1 MLRTKKGLVVAG
13 LGALAL
19 TVAACGSS
27 SSSSSSS
34 GSSGGGKTLN
44 GAGATFPAPIYQK
57 WAGEFASAQGIKI
70 NYQAVGSGAGI
81 QQFTSKTVDF
91 GASDAPM
98 KDDEIA
104 AAKSAGGDVLHIP
117 MVLGSVVAT
126 YNLSGVSELKLDGP
140 TLASIFD
147 GKITKWNDPAIA
159 ALNSG
164 ATLPDKSI
172 SVEYRADSSG
182 TTFIFTGYLSGVS
195 PEFKSMVGQDKAP
208 KWPVGTGAPK
218 NDGVA
223 AAVKQTDGAIGYVEL
238 AYALKNSMPQVA
250 LKNKSGEF
258 IKASLDST
266 TAAAKGVQYPSDL
279 RFDLLDSTSAGA
291 YPIVSA
297 TWQLVWADPSK
308 AGMSS
313 DKAKNL
319 VAWLNWELTD
329 GQKDA
334 PSLNYAPLPDDLLA
348 LAKQAVT
355 QIKTG

>member
-1 MLRTKKGLVVAG
+1 MLRTKRGLVVAG

-27 SSSSSSS
+27 SSSSSS

-44 GAGATFPAPIYQK
+44 GAGSTFAAPLYNA
-57 WAGEFASAQGIKI
+57 WAGTFNKSSGIKI
-70 NYQAVGSGAGI
+70 NYQPVGSGAGI
-81 QQFTSKTVDF
+81 QQFTAKTVNF
-91 GASDAPM
+91 GATDAPM
-98 KDDEIA
+98 KDTEISA
-104 AAKSAGGDVLHIP
+104 AASAGGNVLHIP
-117 MVLGSVVAT
+117 TALGAVVAT
-126 YNLSGVSELKLDGP
+126 YNLSGVSNLKLDGP

-164 ATLPDKSI
+164 VTLPSKPI

-182 TTFIFTGYLSGVS
+182 TTFIFTGYLSQVS
-195 PEFKSMVGQDKAP
+195 PEFKTMVGQDKAP

-238 AYALKNSMPQVA
+238 AYALQNNMTVA
-250 LKNKSGEF
+250 TLKNKAGEF
-258 IKASLDST
+258 VTASLDST
-266 TAAAKGVQYPSDL
+266 TKAAQGVQYPSDL
-279 RFDLLDSTSAGA
+279 RFSLLDSASSGA

-297 TWQLVWADPSK
+297 TWILYWVDPSK
-308 AGMSS
+308 AGQSS
-313 DKAKNL
+313 DTAKNM
-319 VAWLNWELTD
+319 VAFLNYGLGD
-329 GQKDA
+329 GQA
-334 PSLNYAPLPDDLLA
+334 AEGSLGYAPLPADLLA
-348 LAKQAVT
+348 LAKQAVG

>member
-1 MLRTKKGLVVAG
+1 VVAG

-27 SSSSSSS
+27 SSSSS
-34 GSSGGGKTLN
+34 GSGGGGDSKTLN
-44 GAGATFPAPIYQK
+44 GAGATFPAPIYSK
-57 WAGEFASAQGIKI
+57 WAGLFASAKGIKV

-81 QQFTSKTVDF
+81 QQFTAKTVDF

-98 KDDEIA
+98 KDSEIA
-104 AAKSAGGDVLHIP
+104 AAKSAAGDVLHIP

-126 YNLSGVSELKLDGP
+126 YNLSGVTDLKLDGP

-164 ATLPDKSI
+164 VTLPDKPISI
-172 SVEYRADSSG
+172 VYRADSSG
-182 TTFIFTGYLSGVS
+182 TTYIFTGYLSQVS
-195 PEFKSMVGQDKAP
+195 PEFKTMVGQDKAP
-208 KWPVGTGAPK
+208 KWPTGTGAPK

-223 AAVKQTDGAIGYVEL
+223 AGVKQTDGAIGYVEL
-238 AYALKNSMPQVA
+238 AYALQNNMPQVA
-250 LKNKSGEF
+250 LKNKAGEF
-258 IKASLDST
+258 VKASIDAT

-279 RFDLLDSTSAGA
+279 RFSLLDSASQGA

-308 AGMSS
+308 AGISS

-329 GQKDA
+329 GQKEA
-334 PSLNYAPLPDDLLA
+334 TSLNYAPLPDDLVA
-348 LAKQAVT
+348 LAKQAVA